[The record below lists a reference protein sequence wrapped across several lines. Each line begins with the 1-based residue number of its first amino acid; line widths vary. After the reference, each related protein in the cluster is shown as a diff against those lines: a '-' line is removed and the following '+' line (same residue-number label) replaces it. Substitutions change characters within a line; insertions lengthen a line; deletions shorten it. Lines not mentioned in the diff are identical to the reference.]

1 MSKGVS
7 MPETNFLGLIERQQA
22 YFQSGETKNMQFR
35 LKQLKKLRDVVVQNE
50 ALIFE
55 ALNKDL
61 HKSEFES
68 YATEVGFVLEELSYQ
83 IKHLKKWAKPTR
95 VKNPIANF
103 PASSYITLEPKGTVL
118 IIAPWNYPFQLLFVP
133 LIGAIAAGNTIVLKP
148 SEVSQ
153 YTAQAIK
160 KIINIAFE
168 SKYIDVVIGG
178 PETGQ
183 QLLEQEF
190 NHIFFTGSLRVGRIV
205 LETAAPRL
213 IPVTLELGG
222 KSPCIVD
229 EFVHVKQTG
238 RRIIWGKLINAGQTC
253 IAPNCLFVHE
263 NIKDKLMPELVNAI
277 KQFYGKDSELSGEY
291 PRIINRANME
301 RLVGMLKGADI
312 YYGGNYDIEKLYFE
326 PTILD
331 NVSFEMA
338 SMQMEIFG
346 PILPVITYNDL
357 DHLIEMLKMCPNPL
371 ALYFFSK
378 NKEHVRKILDKVSA
392 GGVTINDTIM
402 HFVNSKLPFGGTGN
416 SGMGKY
422 HGKHSFE
429 VFSNAKPV
437 VYKATW
443 IDIPIRY
450 APFGNKLKYVRRL
463 MK

>member
-1 MSKGVS
+1 
-7 MPETNFLGLIERQQA
+7 MPEINFLQIIQKQQA
-22 YFQSGETKNMQFR
+22 FFESGATRNIQFR
-35 LKQLKKLRDVVVQNE
+35 LKQLRKLRDVIVQNE
-50 ALIFE
+50 SLIFE
-55 ALNKDL
+55 ALKMDL

-68 YATEVGFVLEELSYQ
+68 YATEIGFVLEELSYQ
-83 IKHLKKWAKPTR
+83 VKHLKKWTKPKR
-95 VKNPIANF
+95 VKNPITNF
-103 PASSYITLEPKGTVL
+103 PASSYITFDPKGNVL
-118 IIAPWNYPFQLLFVP
+118 IIAPWNYPFQLVFVP

-148 SEVSQ
+148 SEISKA
-153 YTAQAIK
+153 TAHAIK
-160 KIINIAFE
+160 KMINNAFE
-168 SKYIDVVIGG
+168 PNYIEVVIGG

-183 QLLEQEF
+183 ALLEQEF
-190 NHIFFTGSLRVGRIV
+190 DHIFFTGSLRVGRVV
-205 LETAAPRL
+205 LETAAPRM

-229 EFVHVKQTG
+229 EFVNIKQTA

-263 NIKDKLMPELVNAI
+263 NVKDKLMPELVNAI
-277 KQFYGKDSELSGEY
+277 KQFYGTDAELSDEY

-301 RLVGMLKGADI
+301 RLVAMLADADI
-312 YYGGNYDIEKLYFE
+312 YWGGKYDIDKLYME
-326 PTILD
+326 PAILD
-331 NVSFEMA
+331 HVNFEMA
-338 SMQMEIFG
+338 AMQTEIFG

-357 DHLIEMLKMCPNPL
+357 DKLLEMLKMCPSPL

-378 NKEHVRKILDKVSA
+378 NKKHVKKILERVPA

-402 HFVNSKLPFGGTGN
+402 HFVNNKLPFGGTGN

-429 VFSNAKPV
+429 VFSNTKPV

-450 APFGNKLKYVRRL
+450 APFRNKLKYVRKL